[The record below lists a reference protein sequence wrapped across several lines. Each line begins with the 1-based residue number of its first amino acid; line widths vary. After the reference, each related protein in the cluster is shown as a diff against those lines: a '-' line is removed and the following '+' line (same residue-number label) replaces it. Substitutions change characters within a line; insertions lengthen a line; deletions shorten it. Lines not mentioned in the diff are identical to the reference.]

1 MNSEAQP
8 TEIAFDRSFVGAPG
22 ELLSLTQLVRR
33 MVAGNPGPMTFTGT
47 CTYVVGRGEV
57 AVIDPGPDL
66 PQHVAALLHA
76 LRHETVSHILVT
88 HTHRDH
94 CAAAAALKAATGAKI
109 IGCAAHVAPHVVPHV
124 APLSGDTTGGG
135 NSAHN
140 SSYVPDAVMREGD
153 VITAKDFAL
162 AAVATPG
169 HTGNHLSFALAAE
182 DALFSGDHI
191 MAWST
196 SVIIPPDGAMAD
208 YMASLQKLQR
218 RRDAIYWPGHG
229 SPVQQPQPYLSAL
242 IRHRRQRE
250 AAILAELGRGAT
262 TVSELVPAIYQRLDP
277 ALQAAARLSV
287 LAHLED
293 LVARGCVRV
302 EEASGLGES
311 PTAYRLA

>member
-1 MNSEAQP
+1 M
-8 TEIAFDRSFVGAPG
+8 AFDRSFVGAPG

-47 CTYVVGRGEV
+47 CTYVVGHGEV
-57 AVIDPGPDL
+57 AIIDPGPDL
-66 PQHVAALLHA
+66 PGHVAALLDA

-109 IGCAAHVAPHVVPHV
+109 IGCAAHVVPHV
-124 APLSGDTTGGG
+124 APVSGDYAGGG
-135 NSAHN
+135 DSAHD
-140 SSYVPDAVMREGD
+140 SSYVPDAVMGEGD
-153 VITAKDFAL
+153 EIAGKDFAL
-162 AAVATPG
+162 QAVATPG

-182 DALFSGDHI
+182 DALFSGDHV

-218 RRDAIYWPGHG
+218 RGDAIYWPGHG

-242 IRHRRQRE
+242 IWHRRQRE

-293 LVARGCVRV
+293 LVGRGRVRV
-302 EEASGLGES
+302 EEASGLGLGQS
-311 PTAYRLA
+311 PATSYRLA